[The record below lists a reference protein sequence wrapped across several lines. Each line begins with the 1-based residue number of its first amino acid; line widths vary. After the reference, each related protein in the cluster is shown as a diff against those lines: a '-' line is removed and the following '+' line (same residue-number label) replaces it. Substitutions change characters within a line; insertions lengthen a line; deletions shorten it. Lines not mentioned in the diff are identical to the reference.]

1 MGLLLGRD
9 FVKKITFLLKFHRQ
23 DGIRWMFISL
33 FIYLQEVYE
42 MDNWTFGMTML
53 IVGMGGTL
61 LTLWILS
68 LIMGL
73 LKKAFPYKKEAEGK

>member
-1 MGLLLGRD
+1 MKL
-9 FVKKITFLLKFHRQ
+9 
-23 DGIRWMFISL
+23 
-33 FIYLQEVYE
+33 
-42 MDNWTFGMTML
+42 DNWTFGMTML

-73 LKKAFPYKKEAEGK
+73 LKKAFPYKKEEEGK